1 MGCVS
6 VGGGAPGT
14 VRGDVQ
20 GQAPFLS
27 PLPGFHPLCEVAM
40 KKGHPSPKAMAK
52 MMAKHEGK
60 MKPAIKKAYP
70 KRKK

>member
-1 MGCVS
+1 
-6 VGGGAPGT
+6 
-14 VRGDVQ
+14 
-20 GQAPFLS
+20 
-27 PLPGFHPLCEVAM
+27 M
-40 KKGHPSPKAMAK
+40 KKGHPSPKEMAK